1 MKYLRILLFAILTI
15 VAQGQDGFDLSDA
28 LGGSDPVT
36 AKPKPKP
43 PKDTG
48 TGDFNLGDVFD
59 MPGPTKP
66 PVTPK
71 PKKPSGD
78 EFDLG
83 DALGGPDPHPTK
95 QPAVPPKN
103 PGKGGSFDND
113 DLGYVAGEGDY
124 NPDKGKSGGRSGG
137 RAEGDTQ
144 GGSDQ
149 PQAEGSGK
157 IAGIVSAVGVALLGA
172 ASSYFAYQKKKLCF
186 KISGGD
192 PESGN
197 KTQSGTQSEP
207 QILSNLLRSS

>member
-149 PQAEGSGK
+149 PQDLEHQWRQ
-157 IAGIVSAVGVALLGA
+157 LL
-172 ASSYFAYQKKKLCF
+172 KLLN
-186 KISGGD
+186 D
-192 PESGN
+192 NMPESVRIWITN
-197 KTQSGTQSEP
+197 LKQVVVPLFERVME
-207 QILSNLLRSS
+207 ILDMKE